1 MNYTTY
7 QKTDIEAII
16 ELFQTTF
23 ANSEG
28 EAEGKVIGA
37 FAREMM
43 ETTPKEDL
51 QVFIAKDGE
60 KIVGGVMFS
69 TLTLEGD
76 KTAKL
81 LSPMAVSTEVQGKG
95 IGQGL
100 INHALAVLKSE
111 GVDIAVTYGDP
122 NFYSKV
128 GFAQISE
135 NIIKAPLPLS
145 FPEGWLGQSLNDE
158 SLEAIPGQSGCVSA
172 LNNPELW

>member
-1 MNYTTY
+1 MTPLTKKTTWKRLSKY
-7 QKTDIEAII
+7 FQK
-16 ELFQTTF
+16 TF

-28 EAEGKVIGA
+28 EEVGKVLGV
-37 FAREMM
+37 FARAMM
-43 ETTPKEDL
+43 ETTPEQDL
-51 QVFIAKDGE
+51 QVFITKDEE

-100 INHALAVLKSE
+100 INHALDILKSQ

-122 NFYSKV
+122 NFYSRV

-135 NIIKAPLPLS
+135 DIIKAPLPLS
-145 FPEGWLGQSLNDE
+145 FPEGWLGQSLNGE
-158 SLEAIPGQSGCVSA
+158 TLEAISGESGCVSA
-172 LNNPELW
+172 LNNPSLW

>member
-7 QKTDIEAII
+7 QKTDIESII
-16 ELFQTTF
+16 ELFHTTF

-28 EAEGKVIGA
+28 EAEGKVLGA

-43 ETTPKEDL
+43 ETTPEQDL
-51 QVFIAKDGE
+51 QVFVAKDGE
-60 KIVGGVMFS
+60 KIVGSVMFS
-69 TLTLEGD
+69 TLTLESD

-95 IGQGL
+95 IGQAL
-100 INHALAVLKSE
+100 INHALSILKSQ

-135 NIIKAPLPLS
+135 EVIKAPLPLS
-145 FPEGWLGQSLNDE
+145 FPEGWLGQSLNGE
-158 SLEAIPGQSGCVSA
+158 GLEAISGESGCVPA